1 MKYIIVVTEYF
12 TKWTKAKV
20 IKIND
25 VKGTTIL
32 LYDNVIT
39 RFNRSKTLNND
50 KKLTFFEWGHQEHGQ
65 PFPNQ
70 PLQTTSYYPQT
81 NGQTQ

>member
-1 MKYIIVVTEYF
+1 MDKT
-12 TKWTKAKV
+12 KV

-39 RFNRSKTLNND
+39 QFNRSKTLNND
-50 KKLTFFEWGHQEHGQ
+50 KKINIF
-65 PFPNQ
+65 
-70 PLQTTSYYPQT
+70 
-81 NGQTQ
+81 

>member
-50 KKLTFFEWGHQEHGQ
+50 KKLTFFE
-65 PFPNQ
+65 
-70 PLQTTSYYPQT
+70 
-81 NGQTQ
+81 